1 MATAKKLPSG
11 SWRVRVFSHKDE
23 ATGKKIYRSFTC
35 DDPSPAGKRKAERAA
50 AEWAVEKAAQKH
62 VDKTFRDCAKEY
74 IANRESVLSPRTIA
88 SYKDYLKNYMDEIA
102 DKKIEDITQ
111 TDIQRM
117 VNIFASK
124 MSAKTVRNL
133 HGFVST
139 VFRTYRPDFALHTK
153 LPMKKP
159 SNLHIPSETEIK
171 RLLAASKGTDMELP
185 ILLAVFGPM
194 RRGEIC
200 ALRSENIE
208 GNTVHVCENMVFEK
222 DGKEKAWIIKSPKSA
237 AGDRYIE
244 YPAFVVE
251 KWKGIEGRIVPM
263 HPDAVTTKFHR
274 LLKRS
279 DIPNFRFHDLRHY
292 AASFLHAMGMPDA
305 YVMQRGG
312 WQSDGTLKR
321 VYRHVLEEETKQKND
336 EANKKFSALYASVN
350 G

>member
-23 ATGKKIYRSFTC
+23 TGKRIYRSFTS
-35 DDPSPAGKRKAERAA
+35 DDPSLAGKRKAERAA
-50 AEWAVEKAAQKH
+50 AEWAVDKEQRKH
-62 VDKTFRDCAKEY
+62 IQKTFRQCAEEY
-74 IANRESVLSPRTIA
+74 IANRESVLSPRTIG
-88 SYKDYLKNYMDEIA
+88 SYKDYLQHYMGEIA
-102 DKKIEDITQ
+102 DKPIEDISQ

-117 VNIFASK
+117 VNIFASR
-124 MSAKTVRNL
+124 MSPKSVRNL
-133 HGFVST
+133 HGFIST

-159 SNLHIPSETEIK
+159 SNLHIPSEDEIK

-185 ILLAVFGPM
+185 VLLATFGPM

-200 ALRSENIE
+200 ALRSENIK
-208 GNTVHVCENMVFEK
+208 GNVVHVTENMVFVKNDNHK
-222 DGKEKAWIIKSPKSA
+222 DWVIKGPKSS

-244 YPAFVVE
+244 YPAFVAE
-251 KWKGIEGRIVPM
+251 KWKGKRGRIVPM
-263 HPDAVTTKFHR
+263 SPDAITTKFHR
-274 LLKRS
+274 LLKRN

-321 VYRHVLEEETKQKND
+321 VYRHVLEEETKLKNEQANQKFAD
-336 EANKKFSALYASVN
+336 LYASVSE
-350 G
+350 